1 MEFKKDTLEPLY
13 KLSIGKSGNSNALY
27 ISRKMGINE
36 NIIQRS
42 KEYIEKKNYNYS
54 SIDSTK
60 INKKKIDEAE
70 DEKQYECSVGDK
82 VLLLDKNI
90 SAIVY
95 KGIDQFNNIVVLLN
109 KEFIEVNYKRIKL
122 EIKAEELYP
131 EGYDLNQLFMSF
143 KERKLERDIERG
155 SKKALKKIRKEAMK
169 NKS

>member
-36 NIIQRS
+36 NIIQKS

-54 SIDSTK
+54 LIDSSK
-60 INKKKIDEAE
+60 VNKKKTDEAE
-70 DEKQYECSVGDK
+70 DEKQYEYSVGDK

-109 KEFIEVNYKRIKL
+109 KEFIEVNCKRIKL

>member
-1 MEFKKDTLEPLY
+1 
-13 KLSIGKSGNSNALY
+13 
-27 ISRKMGINE
+27 MGINE
-36 NIIQRS
+36 NIIQKS

-54 SIDSTK
+54 LIDSSK
-60 INKKKIDEAE
+60 VNKKKTDEAE
-70 DEKQYECSVGDK
+70 DEKQYEYSVGDK

-109 KEFIEVNYKRIKL
+109 KEFIEVNCKRIKL